1 MILTYGG
8 VLSAI
13 EKALWELMEEY
24 QGVRKSL
31 WDLVESQERNTAQLK
46 RIEVTMEQR
55 WGSEEESGNEDEEE
69 GSEDGPGESQEE
81 GLRHPPPVS
90 ILVLYFLF

>member
-1 MILTYGG
+1 MIPTYGG

-13 EKALWELMEEY
+13 EKVLWELVEEY

-31 WDLVESQERNTAQLK
+31 QDLVEGQERNTAQLE
-46 RIEVTMEQR
+46 RIGAVMEWR

-69 GSEDGPGESQEE
+69 GSEDSSRKSQE
-81 GLRHPPPVS
+81 GGTLS
-90 ILVLYFLF
+90 SAFC

>member
-13 EKALWELMEEY
+13 EKALQELVEEY

-31 WDLVESQERNTAQLK
+31 QNLVESQERNMVQLE
-46 RIEVTMEQR
+46 RIGATTE
-55 WGSEEESGNEDEEE
+55 
-69 GSEDGPGESQEE
+69 
-81 GLRHPPPVS
+81 
-90 ILVLYFLF
+90 